1 MTTIESVEDAFAATA
16 TEIKELQGRM
26 KALSVRAQAVQS
38 SSGGGDE
45 KQQKP
50 KQQQKGQQKGKA
62 APAAKVVREP
72 YPELPDTPTWAKENT
87 SMQHPFTM
95 GDRVVLKNLLASG
108 KASVGKVVSA
118 GGWVKTGRKQGND
131 SFAFLEVGDGSCQP
145 HLQIMV
151 RKEIY
156 DLNKLVAAGTSVLI
170 KGEVKACEEGSK
182 QDIELY
188 ATEVLYVGECDA
200 STYPIPKTRQG
211 IPLEKLRDIMRFR
224 PRTNLHQAMFRIRN
238 ALASATHMFFQQN
251 GFLYLHAPIITSSDC
266 EGAGEMFQ
274 VSQLLQHADEQHNKP
289 KPTDEDVAAAQEKI
303 AKIQTRLQEFVAK
316 KKKQA
321 IKKEENVLDKAQKE
335 LKYMQEK
342 QAGNYEGGIYRGDK
356 KEIDYSKDFFKK
368 PAHLTVSGQLD
379 AEIYACSMTSVY
391 TFGPT
396 FRAEDSHTTRHLA
409 EFWMIEPEI
418 AFCDLEGDMKCAEQ
432 YVQFCCT
439 HVLQTCRQEMEFIAD
454 KVDSEAIARVAK
466 VASQG
471 FSRITYTD
479 AIEMLI
485 KHQSDGTVK
494 FSDENKDIYWGLDM
508 ASEHE
513 KYLAEKVFKGPV
525 IVYNYPADIKAF
537 YMRMT
542 DGCEEGRQTVAAM
555 DVLVPK
561 VGELIGGS
569 QREERFDELLKRIKD
584 MNLEQADYEWYL
596 DLRRYGTVPH
606 SGFGLGFERLVLFTT
621 GLENIRDVIPFPRA
635 PGRIY

>member
-1 MTTIESVEDAFAATA
+1 MASLETVEAAFSATA
-16 TEIKELQGRM
+16 IEIKELQERLAAITLRTT
-26 KALSVRAQAVQS
+26 ALE
-38 SSGGGDE
+38 SSGKKDSGKEGKKE
-45 KQQKP
+45 AVKP
-50 KQQQKGQQKGKA
+50 KA
-62 APAAKVVREP
+62 APREP
-72 YPELPDTPTWAKENT
+72 YPEFPDSPTWMKENT

-95 GDRVVLKNLLASG
+95 HDRVVLKNLLASG
-108 KASVGKVVSA
+108 KASVGKTVVA

-131 SFAFLEVGDGSCQP
+131 SFAFLEVTDGSAQIA
-145 HLQIMV
+145 LQIV
-151 RKEIY
+151 VTKEVY
-156 DLNKLVAAGTSVLI
+156 DLSKIVAAGTSILV

-182 QDIELY
+182 QEIELS
-188 ATEVLYVGECDA
+188 ATEVIYVGECDA

-211 IPLEKLRDIMRFR
+211 IPLEKIRDIMRFR
-224 PRTNLHQAMFRIRN
+224 PRTNLHQAVFRIRN
-238 ALASATHMFFQQN
+238 ALATATHMFFQQN

-274 VSQLLQHADEQHNKP
+274 VSQLLQKADEEHQKEI
-289 KPTDEDVAAAQEKI
+289 PTDEELAAAQ
-303 AKIQTRLQEFVAK
+303 AKQAKSEERLAEFTEK
-316 KKKQA
+316 KKKRE
-321 IKKEENVLDKAQKE
+321 IKKEETNLEAAQKE
-335 LKYMQEK
+335 LKYLTEK
-342 QAGNYEGGIYRGDK
+342 KAGNYDGGIYRADK

-396 FRAEDSHTTRHLA
+396 FRAEMSHTTRHLA

-439 HVLQTCRQEMEFIAD
+439 HVLQTCREEMEFIAD
-454 KVDSEAIARVAK
+454 KVDNEAIARVAK
-466 VASQG
+466 VASKG

-479 AIEMLI
+479 AIALLI
-485 KHQSDGTVK
+485 KHVEEGKVK
-494 FSDENKDIYWGLDM
+494 WTKENENVYWGLDM

-513 KYLAEKVFKGPV
+513 KYLAEKVFMGPV

-542 DGCEEGRQTVAAM
+542 DGCEEGKQTVAAM

-569 QREERFDELLKRIKD
+569 QREERFDHLLQRIKD
-584 MNLEQADYEWYL
+584 MNLNQEDYEWYL